1 MRSSLAQIRSVLSAL
16 ILGFVMAAQAATPAP
31 LPEVVGAQE
40 AIARAEQADADQYAL
55 LEITAAR
62 GALQRAQQ
70 ARRKDDARAEARAA
84 AADADLAYFK
94 SREAVLNA
102 QVTQRRAEIAELR
115 ERLQTGEGR

>member
-1 MRSSLAQIRSVLSAL
+1 MRSSLAQIRSVPSAL

-40 AIARAEQADADQYAL
+40 AIARAEQADADQYAS
-55 LEITAAR
+55 LEIAAAR

>member
-16 ILGFVMAAQAATPAP
+16 ILGFVMAAQAATPAQ

-40 AIARAEQADADQYAL
+40 AIARAEQADADQYAS
-55 LEITAAR
+55 LEIAAAR

-115 ERLQTGEGR
+115 ERLQAGEGR

>member
-40 AIARAEQADADQYAL
+40 AIARAEQADADQYAS
-55 LEITAAR
+55 LEIAAAR

-102 QVTQRRAEIAELR
+102 QVKQRRAEIAELR

>member
-40 AIARAEQADADQYAL
+40 AIARAEQADADQYAS
-55 LEITAAR
+55 LEIAAAR
-62 GALQRAQQ
+62 GALQRAQP

-115 ERLQTGEGR
+115 ERLQAGEGR

>member
-1 MRSSLAQIRSVLSAL
+1 MLSAL
-16 ILGFVMAAQAATPAP
+16 ILGFVMVAQAATPAP
-31 LPEVVGAQE
+31 LPEVAGAQE
-40 AIARAEQADADQYAL
+40 AIARAEQADADQYAS
-55 LEITAAR
+55 LEIAAAR